1 MRSAR
6 QLIGCLCKPLAGL
19 MENAEVIMSAATLT
33 SSRLGLRD

>member
-1 MRSAR
+1 MRPVR

-19 MENAEVIMSAATLT
+19 METAEVIMRAATLT